1 MLKKRVL
8 LVESGHF
15 LGGVISSLFSGH
27 DNLCLIE
34 ASPAN
39 GAELVKAMKEHNPHI
54 VVLDDTL
61 NKKYLNQLLR
71 FMQTAEDLRVVIVGA
86 DSNRV
91 EVYQKHEVP
100 VLHTADFFALM

>member
-27 DNLCLIE
+27 ENIFLIE
-34 ASPAN
+34 ASPTS
-39 GAELVKAMKEHNPHI
+39 GAELLRVVREHEPHI

-86 DSNRV
+86 DSNQV
-91 EVYQKHEVP
+91 EVYQKQEVP
-100 VLHTADFFALM
+100 VRRTADFFALL